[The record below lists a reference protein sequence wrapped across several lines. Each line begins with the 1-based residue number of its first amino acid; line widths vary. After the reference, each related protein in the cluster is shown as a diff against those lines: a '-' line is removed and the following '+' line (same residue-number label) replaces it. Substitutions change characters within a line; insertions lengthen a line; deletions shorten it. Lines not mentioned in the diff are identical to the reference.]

1 MSEPLRYRPA
11 DRTDVSALTEL
22 EERCFSS
29 DRLSRRSFQRMVATD
44 RAWLAVAEQGDG
56 ELLGYALVLFHRGT
70 SLARLY
76 SIAVDPA
83 ARGRGI
89 AEVLLQQAEAAAV
102 ARGRVFM
109 RLEVHSGNHGA
120 IHLYEKLG
128 YQRFGIYVDYYED
141 HADALRMQKR
151 IATYPHDEAHR
162 SLPYYAQTTEF
173 TCGPAALMMAMAALD
188 PGYLPSRRDELQ
200 LWREAT
206 TIYMTSGHGGCGPH
220 GLALAA
226 WRRGFRARI
235 HVNQR
240 GPLFVEG
247 VRRAAKKSVM
257 EQVHGDFLAQLE
269 ESDVELNYSAADLGT
284 LRQAIASDQ
293 VPLVLISSWR
303 YDRKKSPHWVV
314 VTAIDERFVYIHDPD
329 IDDPNDQ
336 DQHHRNAFDCQYLP
350 IEIGSFL
357 KSMQFGQQ
365 RLRAALLVGRR

>member
-1 MSEPLRYRPA
+1 MSEPLHYRRA
-11 DRTDVSALTEL
+11 DRTDVTALTAL

-44 RAWLAVAEQGDG
+44 RAWLAVAEQDDG
-56 ELLGYALVLFHRGT
+56 ALLGYALVLFHRGT

-76 SIAVDPA
+76 SIAVDPS

-89 AEVLLQQAEAAAV
+89 AETLLQRAEQAAA

-109 RLEVHSGNHGA
+109 RLEVNSGNHGA

-128 YQRFGIYVDYYED
+128 YQRFGIHVDYYAD
-141 HADALRMQKR
+141 HADALRLQKR
-151 IATYPHDEAHR
+151 IATYPHDADHR

-188 PGYLPSRRDELQ
+188 PGYQASRREELQ

-226 WRRGFRARI
+226 WRRGFRAHI
-235 HVNQR
+235 HVSQL

-247 VRRAAKKSVM
+247 VRRSEKKQVL

-269 ESDVELNYSAADLGT
+269 SSDVELSYSAADIGV
-284 LRQAIASDQ
+284 LRRAIAAAA

-303 YDRKKSPHWVV
+303 YDRKKAPHWVV

-329 IDDPNDQ
+329 VDDKSNR
-336 DQHHRNAFDCQYLP
+336 HAFDCQYLP
-350 IEIGSFL
+350 IEIASFL

-365 RLRAALLVGRR
+365 RLRAALLVWRRPATS